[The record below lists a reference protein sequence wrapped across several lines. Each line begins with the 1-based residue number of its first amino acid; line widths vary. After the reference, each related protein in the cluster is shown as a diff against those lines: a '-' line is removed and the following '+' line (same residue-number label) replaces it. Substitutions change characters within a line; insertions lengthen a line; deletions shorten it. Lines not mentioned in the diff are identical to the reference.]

1 MKVADILKITD
12 GKLLS
17 GAPGQDVD
25 LSTVSTDSREIKK
38 GEFFLALSGP
48 FFCGTDYAAA
58 AFGKGASGALVER
71 PIMAGGKRKPV
82 ILVKDSTKAL
92 QAIAAWHRAKF
103 PIPIVC
109 ITGSNGKTTTKD
121 MASHIL
127 SAKYNVLKNEGTRNN
142 HIGVPQ
148 TLLKLGKS
156 HDVCVLELGTNHKG
170 EIRALAAIAR
180 PDIAVITNIGPS
192 HLEFLGDLEGVYNEK
207 RQLLDLLG
215 ARGLAVLNGD
225 DEFLLNI
232 DGPKAVTYGLSASN
246 DLAADILSVDRDRI
260 AFSVNGRAEFR
271 LNLLGTHNVYNAL
284 AAIAVASILGVGM
297 KAAREAL
304 AGYRPSSMRLGRLT
318 VNGLEIIN
326 DSYNSNPLSM
336 RMALEAIR
344 QYPARARWVV
354 SGDMLELGSDAP
366 RFHEMV
372 GKLIAASA
380 VEGLVTF
387 GELSKHTL
395 SAAMRGGMDARSLWH
410 CASHDEIAGILKRV
424 TKEGD
429 IVLVKGSR
437 SMKMESVIE
446 KLQSEG
452 LRAKG

>member
-1 MKVADILKITD
+1 MNMQVKEILKITD
-12 GKLLS
+12 GRLLS

-25 LSTVSTDSREIKK
+25 LSTVSTDSRLIKK

-48 FFCGTDYAAA
+48 FFCGTDYAED

-71 PIMAGGKRKPV
+71 PIKAGDKKKIV

-92 QAIAAWHRAKF
+92 QAIAASHRVKF
-103 PIPIVC
+103 PIPVVC

-121 MASHIL
+121 MVSHIL
-127 SAKYNVLKNEGTRNN
+127 SAKYNVLKNEGTKNN

-148 TLLKLGKS
+148 TLLKLDRA

-215 ARGLAVLNGD
+215 TRGLAVLNGD
-225 DEFLLNI
+225 DEFLLKI
-232 DGPKAVTYGLSASN
+232 DAPKAVTYGLSASN
-246 DLAADILSVDRDRI
+246 DLIGSILSVDRDRI
-260 AFSVNGRAEFR
+260 AFSVNGGVEFS
-271 LNLLGTHNVYNAL
+271 LNLLGTHNVYNAC
-284 AAIAVASILGVGM
+284 AAIAVASMLGIGA

-336 RMALEAIR
+336 RMALEAIQR
-344 QYPARARWVV
+344 YPARARWVV
-354 SGDMLELGSDAP
+354 SGDMLELGMHAP
-366 RFHEMV
+366 RFHEMI
-372 GKLIAASA
+372 GKLIAGSA

-395 SAAMRGGMDARSLWH
+395 SAAMKGGMATGSLWH

-429 IVLVKGSR
+429 LVLVKGSR
-437 SMKMESVIE
+437 SMRMESVIE
-446 KLQSEG
+446 KL
-452 LRAKG
+452 KD